1 MEQRSKQEELFV
13 ITISNLHKSFGA
25 QYVLR
30 GVSLEV
36 SAGETFVLLG
46 RSGSGKSVLLKC
58 LVGLLQPDTG
68 SIQINDT
75 EIVGLAA
82 KQLDEI
88 RKRIGYVFQ
97 HAALYDSMTVEENLA
112 FHLDRNGRMPR
123 EERERIIHEKLS
135 FVGMEAAMRKYPA
148 ELSGGMQKRVGLARA
163 LVLAPEIV
171 LYDEPTT
178 GLDLIT
184 TAEIDELI
192 TRLKHQER
200 VTSIS
205 ITHDIISAGRTA
217 DRIAVL
223 HQGEIIA
230 RGSVSELQNHAHPFV
245 RQYFSASALASR

>member
-1 MEQRSKQEELFV
+1 M

-25 QYVLR
+25 QHVLR
-30 GVSLEV
+30 GISLEV
-36 SAGETFVLLG
+36 GKGETFVLLG

-58 LVGLLQPDTG
+58 LVGLLQPDAG
-68 SIQINDT
+68 SIQIDET

-82 KQLDEI
+82 TKLDEI

-123 EERERIIHEKLS
+123 EERERIIREKLS
-135 FVGMEAAMRKYPA
+135 FGGMEAAWRKYPA

-163 LVLAPEIV
+163 LVLSPEIV

-178 GLDLIT
+178 GLDPIT

-192 TRLKHQER
+192 TRLKQQER

-223 HQGEIIA
+223 YQGEIIA
-230 RGSVSELQNHAHPFV
+230 RGSVSELQNHTHPFV